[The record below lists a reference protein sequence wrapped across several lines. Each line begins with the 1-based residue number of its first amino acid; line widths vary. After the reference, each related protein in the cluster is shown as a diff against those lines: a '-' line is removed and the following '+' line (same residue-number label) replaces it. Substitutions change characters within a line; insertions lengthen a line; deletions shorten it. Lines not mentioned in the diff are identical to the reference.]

1 MENIKVLNINRINS
15 SVEFQVRFTLELPNT
30 LKGVEGKLN
39 IAQTYSGK
47 YGITLIDDVEYFT
60 FTDVFAFSKTDSLA
74 LIKATLIGNYNGVKT
89 TLNSFTL
96 QEYDNLLNLHFDGEN
111 WV

>member
-1 MENIKVLNINRINS
+1 MEKIKVLNINRINS

-30 LKGVEGKLN
+30 LKGIQNKLN

-47 YGITLIDDVEYFT
+47 YGITVINEIEYFT
-60 FTDVFAFSKTDSLA
+60 FTDIFAFSKNDSLA
-74 LIKATLIGNYNGVKT
+74 LIKATLIANYNGVKAS
-89 TLNSFTL
+89 LDSFTL